1 MLYKVVLK
9 FNCLDEAPLCD
20 QANESYWDVVNSA
33 GPAGSARSADPAGY
47 AAHEINK
54 VFSRGI
60 SETSCGK
67 IYDVIKHVNTA
78 SVKFNCLIGKNSQ
91 QSYYGVF

>member
-20 QANESYWDVVNSA
+20 HANESYWDVVNSAGPA

-47 AAHEINK
+47 AAPWN
-54 VFSRGI
+54 
-60 SETSCGK
+60 
-67 IYDVIKHVNTA
+67 
-78 SVKFNCLIGKNSQ
+78 Q
-91 QSYYGVF
+91 